1 MNTDLQSTK
10 LFHKDNKDDKVNQ
23 EISFVTFFTE
33 KLGLFKIGIKRDDED
48 IKEYILT
55 DPDDSVNLG
64 KKLQVTREDGFA
76 KSVTELLA
84 IVLTKTNGNPVAEQ
98 IKAMSVLSLR
108 VLLVNCVS
116 RNKDGKPFLDRAK
129 LESSGLTNSNT
140 LEILEGWVQKE
151 YSKEKEPILY
161 QIINHISN
169 SIKSGNGKCLQEIFK
184 DIKKSLTS
192 FIQDLGI
199 KDLPKDKTSKLQNA
213 LQTIFNTNLI
223 TSIENTM
230 NVKEWSQASEKNVAE
245 AIKKAITS
253 SAEKTVKSHTYKA
266 FLETSKFKPEN
277 KQTKCR

>member
-1 MNTDLQSTK
+1 MNTDLQTTK

-23 EISFVTFFTE
+23 EISFVTFLTE
-33 KLGLFKIGIKRDDED
+33 KLGLFDIGIKRDDED

-64 KKLQVTREDGFA
+64 KKLQVPKEDGFA

-116 RNKDGKPFLDRAK
+116 RNKDGKPVLDRAK
-129 LESSGLTNSNT
+129 LESSGLTNSNS

-151 YSKEKEPILY
+151 YKKEKETIFDK
-161 QIINHISN
+161 IINHISN
-169 SIKSGNGKCLQEIFK
+169 SITCSNGKCLQDIFK

-192 FIQDLGI
+192 FIQDIGI

-230 NVKEWSQASEKNVAE
+230 NVKSQASEKNVAQ
-245 AIKKAITS
+245 AIQKAITS

-266 FLETSKFKPEN
+266 FLETSEFKSEN